1 MKIQKR
7 CKSNFLKDSNVTEEM
22 KRNVPKSEREKS
34 KRQKKTSSK
43 EENLE
48 NFVLVEASKLSLKNK
63 FMQYKPVT
71 QKEKELKRRL
81 TMLINMGLHDFYCQK
96 YAPSLNEKQSFDY
109 IVGAEPALGKT
120 YKWWKREA
128 EKYLPERKSRLGTKT
143 EYTAFLGYLIK
154 KLVANGWS
162 VGRAWNAVC
171 NDSSQLG
178 NYWDRTTSAARIEA
192 TGSRE
197 ICGFFDLGN
206 TCKLVSDD
214 KYDNEFWQFGG
225 TAYENGFECPLV
237 QGFHYTNP
245 ANEGFCSVG
254 WVILEK

>member
-1 MKIQKR
+1 MRASKRSKIN
-7 CKSNFLKDSNVTEEM
+7 SNKDSSVTEEP
-22 KRNVPKSEREKS
+22 KRKLPENERKKCKRKRKTQLKEK
-34 KRQKKTSSK
+34 
-43 EENLE
+43 ELE
-48 NFVLVEASKLSLKNK
+48 NFVLIEASKLSLKNK

-71 QKEKELKRRL
+71 QNEKELKRRL
-81 TMLINMGLHDFYCQK
+81 TILINMGLQDFYCQK

-109 IVGAEPALGKT
+109 IVGSEPALGKT

-128 EKYLPERKSRLGTKT
+128 KKYLPERKSRLGTRA
-143 EYTAFLGYLIK
+143 EYTAFLGFLIK
-154 KLVANGWS
+154 KLISNGWS
-162 VGRAWNAVC
+162 ASRAWNAVC

-178 NYWDRTTSAARIEA
+178 NYWNNTTSSARVEP

-206 TCKLVSDD
+206 TCKLVSAD

-225 TAYENGFECPLV
+225 TAYENGFEYPLV
-237 QGFHYTNP
+237 QGFYYANV

-254 WVILEK
+254 WIVLEK